1 MTTSLIVIAI
11 LLVLLWLIAK
21 LILSGPNHSQFDS
34 PVGQQFTA
42 HPEDPQATKQFL
54 TKIVAVRQQIFSNRS
69 LKKGLAAGREFA
81 DNLSSELESDC
92 QFRQIDANGVTCEWA
107 IAPGV
112 TADRRV
118 LFLHGGAFALGSPK
132 GHRIF
137 AHELSHRA
145 NAAVLSVDYRMLPE
159 HRRMAASIDAQ
170 TAYQWILEHGPDG
183 PSSVA
188 WLLVAGDSAGG
199 NLALMLSGWS
209 KTNAARKP
217 NAVIGFS
224 PSLDTTLA
232 APSFTKN
239 LATDPILGQGIG
251 LLKRPPQWIASWLS
265 LVLMRNNPANKII
278 SPLFGELDELP
289 PTLIQ
294 ASNSEVL
301 VGDAIR
307 YTNKAQAAGSNVS
320 LQLWPEQIH
329 DWQLFNRGYGSA
341 NQAWQEVSK
350 FIEEH

>member
-11 LLVLLWLIAK
+11 VLLLLWFVAK
-21 LILSGPNHSQFDS
+21 FVLSGPDHSQFDS
-34 PVGQQFTA
+34 PVGQQFSA
-42 HPEDPQATKQFL
+42 HPEDTQATEQFM
-54 TKIVAVRQQIFSNRS
+54 TKIKAVRQQIVSNRS
-69 LKKGLAAGREFA
+69 LKKGLAIGREFA
-81 DNLSSELESDC
+81 DNLSSELQTDC
-92 QFRQIDANGVTCEWA
+92 EFRVIDANGVTCEWA

-112 TADRRV
+112 TSDRRV

-137 AHELSHRA
+137 AHELSLRA

-159 HRRMAASIDAQ
+159 HRRIAASLDAQ
-170 TAYQWILEHGPDG
+170 TAYQWILDNGPDG

-209 KTNAARKP
+209 KANAARKP

-224 PSLDTTLA
+224 PSLDTTLT

-239 LATDPILGQGIG
+239 LATDPILGEGIG
-251 LLKRPPQWIASWLS
+251 LLKRAPQWIANWVG

-278 SPLFGELDELP
+278 SPLFGELDELA

-329 DWQLFNRGYGSA
+329 DWQLFNRGHGSA
-341 NQAWQEVSK
+341 NQAWEEVSK
-350 FIEEH
+350 FIQKH